1 MVSEGVEPGVGAG
14 LALCDV
20 TKGRFPEA
28 FVFRAHFF
36 GRSWIRLFSAD
47 GGKVSFASYGTL
59 TVRRVTPAR
68 RPRQQNQ
75 TQALSL
81 MTGPLGLRLSV
92 NDGDDGADWCVGGSF
107 GGAARKLPQT
117 VIAAERRRRCESSRG
132 QKKKKKKKKT
142 D

>member
-1 MVSEGVEPGVGAG
+1 MVSEGVEPGVVAG

-28 FVFRAHFF
+28 FV
-36 GRSWIRLFSAD
+36 WIRLFSAD
-47 GGKVSFASYGTL
+47 GGKVSLASYGTL

-81 MTGPLGLRLSV
+81 MTGPLGL
-92 NDGDDGADWCVGGSF
+92 
-107 GGAARKLPQT
+107 
-117 VIAAERRRRCESSRG
+117 
-132 QKKKKKKKKT
+132 
-142 D
+142 